1 MKDGISVPGL
11 AAGVHLWLSGI
22 GQLTGTTFT
31 RHLGDLPNLEV
42 NADGTATKVVVAA
55 RLSLADVA
63 NRALMIH
70 ASENDNSG
78 RMACGRL
85 N

>member
-1 MKDGISVPGL
+1 MGPLQRS
-11 AAGVHLWLSGI
+11 
-22 GQLTGTTFT
+22 
-31 RHLGDLPNLEV
+31 
-42 NADGTATKVVVAA
+42 VVAA
-55 RLSLADVA
+55 RMSLADVA

-70 ASENDNSG
+70 ASQDDNSA

>member
-1 MKDGISVPGL
+1 M
-11 AAGVHLWLSGI
+11 
-22 GQLTGTTFT
+22 
-31 RHLGDLPNLEV
+31 